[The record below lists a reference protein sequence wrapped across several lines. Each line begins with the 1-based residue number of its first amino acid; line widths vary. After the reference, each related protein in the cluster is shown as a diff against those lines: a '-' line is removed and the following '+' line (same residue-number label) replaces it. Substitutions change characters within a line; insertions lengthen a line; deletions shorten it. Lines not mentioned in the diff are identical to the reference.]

1 MSTNTDTTTRAGRGG
16 NTRTGREVVENS
28 AVLEMH
34 VADMTR
40 CMSRTFGGRWNDR
53 GRRHRAPQENVDQA
67 VPPWRRYP
75 HPQVSTG
82 S

>member
-16 NTRTGREVVENS
+16 NARTGRAVVQNS
-28 AVLEMH
+28 AVLDACRDIRGEMGTIPLG
-34 VADMTR
+34 ATAPRKKMSTR
-40 CMSRTFGGRWNDR
+40 RW
-53 GRRHRAPQENVDQA
+53 
-67 VPPWRRYP
+67 PPWRRYP